1 MNNYKK
7 GARAEYE
14 LADYLWND
22 GWWVVRQA
30 ASGGVGHEACDVIA
44 LKGDRVLVFEVKTGE
59 LPIPIDDQLQEAAR
73 RIDLSGDGSGCYA
86 VYRDSNMFYYTTAEA
101 EQISQYSKEPLIQ
114 LIRQ

>member
-14 LADYLWND
+14 LANYLFED

-44 LKGDRVLVFEVKTGE
+44 LKGERVLVFEVKTGE
-59 LPIPIDDQLQEAAR
+59 LPISIDDQLQEAQS
-73 RIDLSGDGSGCYA
+73 RIHFKDNGSGCYA
-86 VYRDSNMFYYTTAEA
+86 VYRDSNMFYYTPASSG
-101 EQISQYSKEPLIQ
+101 QISQYSKQPLIQ